1 MIPRSGY
8 DGGKRMADTV
18 EVMIEGGAATPG
30 QPLGPALGPL
40 GVNVV
45 LIVAEINKKTAAFK
59 GMKVPVKIV
68 IQTDKS
74 FAVSVGTPPT
84 SALIIAE
91 AKVEKGSGSPKSA
104 MVGNLSFAQVVKIAA
119 MKEGDLLGRSI
130 RDRAREVVG
139 TCVSMGVTVDGKDP
153 REVQKLINGGQY
165 EAALQPGAP

>member
-1 MIPRSGY
+1 
-8 DGGKRMADTV
+8 MADTV

-45 LIVAEINKKTAAFK
+45 AIVGEINKKTAAFK

-68 IQTDKS
+68 IQADKS
-74 FAVSVGTPPT
+74 FSVSVGTPPT

-91 AKVEKGSGSPKSA
+91 AKVEKGSGQPKSA
-104 MVGNLSFAQVVKIAA
+104 MVGNLTMDQVVRIAA
-119 MKEGDLLGRSI
+119 MKEGDLLGKTV

-153 REVQKLINGGQY
+153 REVQKLIKGGQY
-165 EAALQPGAP
+165 DAALRASAH